1 MNMLLVKKYYLPFKI
16 EQQNKL
22 GLLILLYKKLY
33 KNNSRPRNKQNTNK
47 IRKSIEKKCLE
58 ELENNDIKNK
68 LSKIKKKKKEIKGTD
83 LKYETSKYICD
94 FQKFQTIRN
103 FGDNIYNDEIIL
115 SEADEG

>member
-1 MNMLLVKKYYLPFKI
+1 MNMLLVKKYYFPIKI

-33 KNNSRPRNKQNTNK
+33 KNNSRPRTKQNTNK

-68 LSKIKKKKKEIKGTD
+68 LSKIKKKKKEIKGND